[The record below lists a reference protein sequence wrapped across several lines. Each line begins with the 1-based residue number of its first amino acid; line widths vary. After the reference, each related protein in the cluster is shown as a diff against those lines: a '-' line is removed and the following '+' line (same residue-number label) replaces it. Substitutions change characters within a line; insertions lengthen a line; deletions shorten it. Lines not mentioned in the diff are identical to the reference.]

1 MQRNTR
7 RMPHIHNLYEC
18 EYSKDA
24 EADEKY
30 ELLVFA
36 NSQPK
41 SAHGVKSLCGK
52 CYSHSSD

>member
-1 MQRNTR
+1 
-7 RMPHIHNLYEC
+7 MPHIHNLYEC

-30 ELLVFA
+30 KLLVFA

-52 CYSHSSD
+52 CYSHLSD